1 MIYAPMVSWVIVVLV
16 ACLMVALASNP
27 DGSAMDVIVEF
38 AWRVFLVVVS
48 VCVSALTAIVVVT
61 WILTR

>member
-1 MIYAPMVSWVIVVLV
+1 MV

-27 DGSAMDVIVEF
+27 DGSALDVIVEF